1 MTSAH
6 NLRISSLD
14 DKVGKR
20 ELRLPNGTRKHI
32 RRLKEEG
39 NLKEATLVRNA
50 AIEQQNSVHQKRGA
64 KLEGD
69 SSDHS

>member
-1 MTSAH
+1 MTSEHKLHLA
-6 NLRISSLD
+6 SLEH
-14 DKVGKR
+14 KIGER
-20 ELRLPNGTRKHI
+20 ELRLPKGTRKHI

-50 AIEQQNSVHQKRGA
+50 AIEHENNVQQKRDA